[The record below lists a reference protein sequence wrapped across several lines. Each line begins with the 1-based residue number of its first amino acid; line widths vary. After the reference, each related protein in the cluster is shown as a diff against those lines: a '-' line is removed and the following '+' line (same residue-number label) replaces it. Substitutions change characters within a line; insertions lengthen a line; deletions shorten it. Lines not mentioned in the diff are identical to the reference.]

1 MGIQFRLGPGDHKPV
16 EDFLARDYGG
26 TTAITLDT
34 KAARRQQD
42 AAAAA
47 IDAGLHVYWEPAT
60 ERLTT
65 TGYGLDKYP
74 LWIGSPYDTEG
85 LSTDARRRQRLVEA
99 TLDAHPSAV
108 THLTAPHFYV
118 TNDRAAHLNVDLAE
132 RTRLRSTTKPTRAVL
147 TISTLA
153 LGHLSVDLPA
163 EYAAAG
169 IDTIEIRLSPFG
181 GDDESLRKIRK
192 AFGFLHDFRE
202 RGVHV
207 TLGQSGNIGQTA
219 LALGYADAYSVGVG
233 MLEKVNHAQTL
244 ARYRRKPDPDKDQS
258 GGATAGIYLPRLAAT
273 IPAAAARELLHNTDI
288 RTRIGC
294 RSGHRRNSVT
304 GPLDDRRSHY
314 LHARA
319 GDVAALLARPEP
331 WRGAMEIDRLTEAL
345 QLRDRVNEHYVS
357 DSVHQLKTR
366 TLRSLVD
373 EIRDQQQKAS

>member
-244 ARYRRKPDPDKDQS
+244 ARYRRKPIPTKTRAVAQ
-258 GGATAGIYLPRLAAT
+258 PRASTCPGSPPPSQPPPPASYCT
-273 IPAAAARELLHNTDI
+273 TPTSAPASDAAAAT
-288 RTRIGC
+288 
-294 RSGHRRNSVT
+294 
-304 GPLDDRRSHY
+304 
-314 LHARA
+314 
-319 GDVAALLARPEP
+319 AATASPALSTIAEATTCTPEP
-331 WRGAMEIDRLTEAL
+331 ATSPHYSHDPNPGAVQWKST
-345 QLRDRVNEHYVS
+345 V
-357 DSVHQLKTR
+357 
-366 TLRSLVD
+366 
-373 EIRDQQQKAS
+373 